1 MRRSIIVTAFL
12 AGISTMLPV
21 LAQAQD
27 YPTRPIKLVV
37 PWAPGGG
44 TDVLGRIIAAKLSE
58 GMGQQVI
65 VENKPGAS
73 SMIGMTA
80 VAHATPDGYTF
91 GLATSNLAAN
101 PYLYASHSFDVA
113 KDLAPVVLVAKGVY
127 ALAVNPDLPV
137 KSVADLIAHAKA
149 NPGKLN
155 ASLVGAG
162 SPPHLAL
169 TQFKSMTGVDI
180 MGINYKGGGPSMA
193 AAVAGETQMIFAS
206 YATMSPMIQ
215 AGRLRLVAVTSA
227 KRSTTVPDVPTATE
241 SGLPGFVFDE
251 WYAVFAPAKTPRV
264 AIDRFNAEV
273 RKVLAMADVRERM
286 KGLASEPAG
295 GTPEDLGEF
304 VRGEMA
310 RFSKLI
316 KDNNIKS
323 E

>member
-1 MRRSIIVTAFL
+1 VRRSIIVTAIL
-12 AGISTMLPV
+12 AGVFTLIPV
-21 LAQAQD
+21 LAQAQG

-44 TDVLGRIIAAKLSE
+44 TDVLGRIIAGKLSE
-58 GMGQQVI
+58 AMGQQVI

-73 SMIGMTA
+73 SMIGMA
-80 VAHATPDGYTF
+80 SVAQATPDGYTF

-101 PYLYASHSFDVA
+101 PYLYASHTFDVA
-113 KDLAPVVLVAKGVY
+113 RDLAPVVLVSKGVY
-127 ALAVNPDLPV
+127 AMAVNPAVPV

-169 TQFKSMTGVDI
+169 TQFKSMTGTDI

-193 AAVAGETQMIFAS
+193 AAVAGETQLIFAS

-227 KRSTTVPDVPTATE
+227 SRTSTAPDVPTAME

-273 RKVLAMADVRERM
+273 RKVLMLPDVRERM

-295 GTPEDLGEF
+295 GTPEELGEF

-316 KDNNIKS
+316 NENNIKV

>member
-1 MRRSIIVTAFL
+1 MRRTLILTAVL
-12 AGISTMLPV
+12 AGFASIVPALGQ
-21 LAQAQD
+21 AQA

-37 PWAPGGG
+37 PWSPGGG
-44 TDVLGRIIAAKLSE
+44 TDVLARIIAGKLSE
-58 GMGQQVI
+58 AMGQQVI

-80 VAHATPDGYTF
+80 VAQATPDGYTF

-113 KDLAPVVLVAKGVY
+113 KDLAPVVLVSKGVY
-127 ALAVNPDLPV
+127 AMAVNPALPV

-155 ASLVGAG
+155 AALVGAG

-169 TQFKSMTGVDI
+169 AQFTSMTGADI
-180 MGINYKGGGPSMA
+180 VGIHYKGAGPSMA
-193 AAVAGETQMIFAS
+193 ATIAGETQLMFAS
-206 YATMSPMIQ
+206 YASLSPMVQ
-215 AGRLRLVAVTSA
+215 ADRLRLLAVTSA
-227 KRSTTVPDVPTATE
+227 KRATTAPDVPTAVE

-273 RKVLAMADVRERM
+273 RKVLALPDVRERM

-295 GTPEDLGEF
+295 GSPEELGEF
-304 VRGEMA
+304 VRGELA

-316 KDNNIKS
+316 KDNNIKAD
-323 E
+323 

>member
-1 MRRSIIVTAFL
+1 MRRTLILTAALAGFAIIVPAL
-12 AGISTMLPV
+12 GQ
-21 LAQAQD
+21 AQA

-37 PWAPGGG
+37 PWSPGGG
-44 TDVLGRIIAAKLSE
+44 TDVLARIIAGKLSE
-58 GMGQQVI
+58 AMGQQVI

-80 VAHATPDGYTF
+80 VAQATPDGYTF

-113 KDLAPVVLVAKGVY
+113 KDLAPVVLVSKGVY
-127 ALAVNPDLPV
+127 AMAVNPALPV

-155 ASLVGAG
+155 AALVGAG

-169 TQFKSMTGVDI
+169 AQFKSMTGVDI
-180 MGINYKGGGPSMA
+180 VGIHYKGAGPSMA
-193 AAVAGETQMIFAS
+193 ATVAGETQLMFAS
-206 YATMSPMIQ
+206 YATMSPMVQ
-215 AGRLRLVAVTSA
+215 AERLRLLAVTSA
-227 KRSTTVPDVPTATE
+227 KRATTAPDVPTAVE

-273 RKVLAMADVRERM
+273 RKVLALPDVRERM

-295 GTPEDLGEF
+295 GSPEELGEF
-304 VRGEMA
+304 VRGELA

-316 KDNNIKS
+316 KDNNIKAD
-323 E
+323 

>member
-1 MRRSIIVTAFL
+1 MRRSIILTAVL
-12 AGISTMLPV
+12 AGFASIVPALGQ
-21 LAQAQD
+21 AQA

-37 PWAPGGG
+37 PWSPGGG
-44 TDVLGRIIAAKLSE
+44 TDVLARIIAGKLSE
-58 GMGQQVI
+58 AMGQQVI

-80 VAHATPDGYTF
+80 VAQATPDGYTF

-113 KDLAPVVLVAKGVY
+113 KDLAPVVLVSKGVY
-127 ALAVNPDLPV
+127 AMAVNPALPV

-155 ASLVGAG
+155 AALVGAG

-169 TQFKSMTGVDI
+169 AQFKSMTGADI
-180 MGINYKGGGPSMA
+180 VGIHYKGAGPSMA
-193 AAVAGETQMIFAS
+193 ATVAGETQLMFAS
-206 YATMSPMIQ
+206 YATMSPMVQ
-215 AGRLRLVAVTSA
+215 AERLRLLAVTSA
-227 KRSTTVPDVPTATE
+227 RRATTAPDVPTAVE

-273 RKVLAMADVRERM
+273 RKVLALPDVRERM

-295 GTPEDLGEF
+295 GTPEELGEF
-304 VRGEMA
+304 VRGELA

-316 KDNNIKS
+316 KDNNIKAD
-323 E
+323 

>member
-1 MRRSIIVTAFL
+1 MRRTLILTAVL
-12 AGISTMLPV
+12 AGFASIVPALGQ
-21 LAQAQD
+21 AQA

-37 PWAPGGG
+37 PWSPGGG
-44 TDVLGRIIAAKLSE
+44 TDVLARIIAGKLSE
-58 GMGQQVI
+58 AMGQQVI

-80 VAHATPDGYTF
+80 VAQATPDGYTF

-113 KDLAPVVLVAKGVY
+113 KDLAPVVLVSKGVY
-127 ALAVNPDLPV
+127 AMAVNPALPV

-155 ASLVGAG
+155 AALVGAG

-169 TQFKSMTGVDI
+169 AQFRSMTGADI
-180 MGINYKGGGPSMA
+180 VGIHYKGAGPSMA
-193 AAVAGETQMIFAS
+193 ATVAGETQLMFAS
-206 YATMSPMIQ
+206 YASLSPMVQ
-215 AGRLRLVAVTSA
+215 ADRLRLLAVTSA
-227 KRSTTVPDVPTATE
+227 KRATTAPEVPTAVE

-251 WYAVFAPAKTPRV
+251 WYAVFAPAKTPRA

-273 RKVLAMADVRERM
+273 RKVLAMPDVRERM

-295 GTPEDLGEF
+295 GTPEELGEF
-304 VRGEMA
+304 VREELA

-316 KDNNIKS
+316 KDNNIKAD
-323 E
+323 